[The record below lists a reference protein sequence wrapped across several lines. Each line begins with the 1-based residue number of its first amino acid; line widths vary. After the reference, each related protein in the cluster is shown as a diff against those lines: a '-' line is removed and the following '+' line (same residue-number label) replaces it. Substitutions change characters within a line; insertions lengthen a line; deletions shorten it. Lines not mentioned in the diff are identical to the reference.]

1 MTDTTAATT
10 IEAQLRD
17 LLHRSPLAL
26 AILDLD
32 SMTIVDANEPTRA
45 LLGEKGEIRFPVSLR
60 DVLLPEDRGPAERA
74 LQLVADGTISSYDA
88 RRNVLRSDGAM
99 VRGHIWVRALSSPS
113 KDAALVVFLP
123 EGAGGYGDDLDDAA
137 TRPAMRLPLNEAVV
151 VGSFDAGTRLTQIS
165 ADVKKL
171 LGRAPEELL
180 GTALVDLVDPDDVGT
195 LLAALGRAV
204 TSDAGVGVRLHLR
217 RSPDDSDGT
226 TIPARLVVTPAQ
238 HRTGTRFGF
247 LLTRDASTPNDTE
260 HEASRDR
267 DRVAELEQHLWR
279 IASEVQAA
287 GVVDGL
293 HQMPDQREMPGLSEL
308 STRQWQVLSALMRG
322 ERVPDI
328 ARSMHVS
335 QSTVRNHLAKIF
347 RTLGVHSQS
356 ELLALLRESNPRN
369 V

>member
-1 MTDTTAATT
+1 V
-10 IEAQLRD
+10 R
-17 LLHRSPLAL
+17 
-26 AILDLD
+26 
-32 SMTIVDANEPTRA
+32 
-45 LLGEKGEIRFPVSLR
+45 
-60 DVLLPEDRGPAERA
+60 
-74 LQLVADGTISSYDA
+74 
-88 RRNVLRSDGAM
+88 RSDGAT
-99 VRGHIWVRALSSPS
+99 VRGHIWVRALPSPS

-123 EGAGGYGDDLDDAA
+123 ESTDGLGVELGDAV
-137 TRPAMRLPLNEAVV
+137 RPAMRLPLHEPVV
-151 VGSFDAGTRLTQIS
+151 VGSFDAGTRITQVS

-171 LGRAPEELL
+171 GRAPEDIL
-180 GTALVDLVDPDDVGT
+180 GTALVDLVDPDDVST
-195 LLAALGRAV
+195 LLSALGRAV
-204 TSDAGVGVRLHLR
+204 TSDAGVGVRLHIR
-217 RSPDDSDGT
+217 RDDET
-226 TIPARLVVTPAQ
+226 VPVRLVVTPVQ
-238 HRTGTRFGF
+238 QRSGTRFGF
-247 LLTRDASTPNDTE
+247 VLTRDPSPDGDAVDDAT
-260 HEASRDR
+260 RDH

-293 HQMPDQREMPGLSEL
+293 HRMPDQQELPGLSEL

-356 ELLALLRESNPRN
+356 ELLALLRERNPRN

>member
-1 MTDTTAATT
+1 MTETRAASTVD
-10 IEAQLRD
+10 EDLRD
-17 LLHRSPLAL
+17 LLHRSPLPLAL
-26 AILDLD
+26 LDLD
-32 SMTIVDANEPTRA
+32 SMTFVDGNEPARE
-45 LLGEKGEIRFPVSLR
+45 LLGEKGEIDFPVALR
-60 DVLLPEDRGPAERA
+60 NVLLPKDRGAAERA
-74 LQLVADGTISSYDA
+74 LQLVADGTINSYDA
-88 RRNVLRSDGAM
+88 RREVRRSDGAT
-99 VRGHIWVRALSSPS
+99 VRGHIWVRALPSPS

-123 EGAGGYGDDLDDAA
+123 ETTDGLGVELGEAV
-137 TRPAMRLPLNEAVV
+137 RPAMRFPLNETVV
-151 VGSFDAGTRLTQIS
+151 VGSFDAGTRITQVS

-171 LGRAPEELL
+171 GRSPEELL

-195 LLAALGRAV
+195 LLSALGRAV
-204 TSDAGVGVRLHLR
+204 TSDAGVGVRLHIR
-217 RSPDDSDGT
+217 RDGESVRV
-226 TIPARLVVTPAQ
+226 RLVVTPVQ
-238 HRTGTRFGF
+238 QRSGTRFGF
-247 LLTRDASTPNDTE
+247 VLTRDRAPDDAKSD
-260 HEASRDR
+260 ADRDR

-293 HQMPDQREMPGLSEL
+293 HRMPDQRELPGLSDL

-356 ELLALLRESNPRN
+356 ELLALLRERNPRN